1 MHFFFRGRDHLISP
15 LIDILLLSIESV
27 IFPLKSMAVNEHG
40 EDSWTS
46 PHRQVSWGKMAGTLV
61 IKTIGFFWGFFQGLV
76 LSGDGRTGQG
86 ARMGDGRWMNLRDSI
101 DSIIRG
107 YPYHMT
113 ESGST
118 WITMDDIILWIIQ
131 YHLLISVTNMGYY
144 EIPMGYMIL

>member
-1 MHFFFRGRDHLISP
+1 M
-15 LIDILLLSIESV
+15 
-27 IFPLKSMAVNEHG
+27 G
-40 EDSWTS
+40 E
-46 PHRQVSWGKMAGTLV
+46 MAGTLV
-61 IKTIGFFWGFFQGLV
+61 INTIGFVWGFFQGLV

-101 DSIIRG
+101 DSIIRR

-118 WITMDDIILWIIQ
+118 WITMDDISLWIIQ